1 MVGGFRVLE
10 DQLQV
15 GVLVAL
21 VLYARR
27 FFQPIDEI
35 ANFYNTFQS
44 AVAALEK
51 ISGLLA
57 ERSSVTDPETPMELE
72 QAEGEIV
79 FDQVA
84 FRYQDDLPLAL
95 QPTSLRV
102 PAGQT
107 VAIVGSTGAGK
118 STIAKLMAR
127 FYDVTDGA
135 IRLDGVNLKDMDLE
149 TLTSHIVMVTQEA
162 YLFSGSVA
170 DHIRVGDPEDTQAEI
185 RAAAEIIGADSFIDQ
200 LPEGFDTDVR
210 ARGGR
215 MSAGQRQMVSFARAF
230 LADPTVLILDEATSS
245 LDAPKIG
252 RAHV

>member
-1 MVGGFRVLE
+1 MVGGFRVLGGE
-10 DQLQV
+10 LQV
-15 GVLVAL
+15 GVLIAL

-57 ERSSVTDPETPMELE
+57 EKPAVTDPEEPVELDE
-72 QAEGEIV
+72 AAGEIV
-79 FDQVA
+79 FDDVS

-95 QPTSLRV
+95 QPTSLHI

-127 FYDVTDGA
+127 FYDVTDGT
-135 IRLDGVNLKDMDLE
+135 I
-149 TLTSHIVMVTQEA
+149 TLM
-162 YLFSGSVA
+162 GS
-170 DHIRVGDPEDTQAEI
+170 ISKPQY
-185 RAAAEIIGADSFIDQ
+185 
-200 LPEGFDTDVR
+200 
-210 ARGGR
+210 
-215 MSAGQRQMVSFARAF
+215 
-230 LADPTVLILDEATSS
+230 
-245 LDAPKIG
+245 
-252 RAHV
+252 

>member
-102 PAGQT
+102 DRKT
-107 VAIVGSTGAGK
+107 VV
-118 STIAKLMAR
+118 
-127 FYDVTDGA
+127 
-135 IRLDGVNLKDMDLE
+135 
-149 TLTSHIVMVTQEA
+149 
-162 YLFSGSVA
+162 
-170 DHIRVGDPEDTQAEI
+170 QAEC
-185 RAAAEIIGADSFIDQ
+185 AGS
-200 LPEGFDTDVR
+200 
-210 ARGGR
+210 GGR
-215 MSAGQRQMVSFARAF
+215 CRG
-230 LADPTVLILDEATSS
+230 
-245 LDAPKIG
+245 
-252 RAHV
+252 